1 MRSIIF
7 TLASMFV
14 ISCAG
19 SWPGYVFTGDP
30 LRQPAGH
37 FGLCHGSCA
46 HAPDEYYLI
55 EPSDPRLHGIDAAV
69 RGFVDYLYELA

>member
-1 MRSIIF
+1 M
-7 TLASMFV
+7 
-14 ISCAG
+14 
-19 SWPGYVFTGDP
+19 FTGDP

-37 FGLCHGSCA
+37 FGLCHGSRA

-55 EPSDPRLHGIDAAV
+55 EPSDPRLHGLDAAV